1 MEPLLRK
8 KRVEN
13 KSDLV
18 PYRHQSSD
26 GAERVQADAA
36 VFILPR
42 TFSSCSL
49 FPSSST
55 SSCNAPRPSQ
65 SSSGEET
72 SELVAPAAVT
82 VKCRVL
88 AHVPRYPTS
97 MLRRSL
103 EFFVD
108 VAIMLAMGI
117 SPDMCVFPSALVL

>member
-1 MEPLLRK
+1 M
-8 KRVEN
+8 
-13 KSDLV
+13 
-18 PYRHQSSD
+18 
-26 GAERVQADAA
+26 
-36 VFILPR
+36 
-42 TFSSCSL
+42 
-49 FPSSST
+49 
-55 SSCNAPRPSQ
+55 
-65 SSSGEET
+65 
-72 SELVAPAAVT
+72 VAPAAVT